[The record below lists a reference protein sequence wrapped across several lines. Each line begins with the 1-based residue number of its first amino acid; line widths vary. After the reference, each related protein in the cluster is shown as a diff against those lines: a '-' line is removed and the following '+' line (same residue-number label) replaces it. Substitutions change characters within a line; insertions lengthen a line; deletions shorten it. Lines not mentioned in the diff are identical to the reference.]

1 MARLDIHLGKIL
13 SNIRR
18 IEGYLAD
25 HGKCW
30 TLVTKVL
37 SGHNPSL
44 HRLLSNP
51 VVKTLHSI
59 ADSRLSGLMK
69 VKHLR
74 PDVVTMY
81 LKPAPIR
88 LARSVVRYADISL
101 NSSLATIEALDK
113 AAAEV
118 DKRHRVVVMIEMGEL
133 REGIVAE
140 RIFNFYTQ
148 VLRLKNVEITGI
160 GTNLGCMHGVEPTYD
175 KLIQLSLYR
184 QLLEAKL
191 GVELELVSGGSSI
204 TLPLLGRRKIP
215 QGMNHFRIG
224 EAALLGTTP
233 LTGKRFRDL
242 STDTFDF
249 VGQVIELER
258 KPSLPEGTVGSGSV
272 GHAETPERDEHLHRM
287 IVDFGTVDVEV
298 ENLTPKNPAVKL
310 AGSTSDM
317 TVYTLASNL
326 DRAGRQRY
334 RVGGS
339 VHFRPNYMGAARL
352 MHSKYIEK
360 RVVQERNR

>member
-1 MARLDIHLGKIL
+1 MANLTIRVGRIL
-13 SNIRR
+13 SNIAKLNTHLTR
-18 IEGYLAD
+18 

-30 TLVTKVL
+30 TLVTKLL
-37 SGHNPSL
+37 SGHEPTL
-44 HRLLSNP
+44 YRLLNNP
-51 VVKTLHSI
+51 VVKTLHSV

-74 PDVVTMY
+74 PDIVTMY

-101 NSSLATIEALDK
+101 NSSLSTIEALNE

-118 DKRHRVVVMIEMGEL
+118 EKRHRIVIMIEMGEL
-133 REGIVAE
+133 REGVVAE
-140 RIFNFYTQ
+140 GIFDFYAK
-148 VLRLKNVEITGI
+148 VFHLKNIEIIGI
-160 GTNLGCMHGVEPTYD
+160 GANLGCMHGVEPNYD
-175 KLIQLSLYR
+175 KLIQLCLYK
-184 QLLEAKL
+184 QLLVARL

-204 TLPLLGRRKIP
+204 TLPLLGRRKVP
-215 QGMNHFRIG
+215 LGMNHFRIG

-242 STDTFDF
+242 STDAFDF
-249 VGQVIELER
+249 VGRIIELKR
-258 KPSLPEGTVGSGSV
+258 KPSVPDGTIGEGSV
-272 GHAETPERDEHLHRM
+272 GHAEIPKRDEHQHRG
-287 IVDFGTVDVEV
+287 IADFGTLDVAA
-298 ENLTPKNPAVKL
+298 ENLIPKDPQVRF

-317 TVYTLASNL
+317 TVYSLGSNL
-326 DRAGRQRY
+326 RRAGRRRY

-339 VHFRPNYMGAARL
+339 VHFKPNYMGAARL

-360 RVVQERNR
+360 RVV